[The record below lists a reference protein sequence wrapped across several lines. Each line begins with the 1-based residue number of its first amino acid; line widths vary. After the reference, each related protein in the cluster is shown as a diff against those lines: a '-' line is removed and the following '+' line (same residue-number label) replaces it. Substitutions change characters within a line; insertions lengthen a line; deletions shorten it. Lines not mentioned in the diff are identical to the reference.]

1 MAPMTDPNPDI
12 QRLREEYTRRA
23 QSVGVNDRYASTNPA
38 YQWMMATRH
47 QAIIELLDHF
57 QRKDL
62 SQLRILE
69 MGCGSGGV
77 LQEFISLGAE
87 PSNLYGVDLLFDRL
101 RVASCSLP
109 ACSYTTAN
117 GQQLP
122 LPADSFDLVLQFT
135 AFSSILDPST
145 KLSMAAEMVRVLK
158 SGGGILWY
166 DFVWNPL
173 NRQTDGIP
181 LSQVKK
187 LFPGMQITSRRITL
201 APPLTRILLP
211 RFQSIAKEL
220 TKFWFLNSHLLIWI
234 QKDN

>member
-1 MAPMTDPNPDI
+1 MAPLTDPNPDI

-23 QSVGVNDRYASTNPA
+23 LSAGRDDRYSSSNPA
-38 YQWMMATRH
+38 YQWLMATRH

-87 PSNLYGVDLLFDRL
+87 PSNVYGVDLLFDRL
-101 RVASCSLP
+101 RVASCNLP
-109 ACSYTTAN
+109 ACSYITAN

-135 AFSSILDPST
+135 AFSSILDPAT
-145 KLSMAAEMVRVLK
+145 KLTMAAEMVRVLK

-187 LFPGMQITSRRITL
+187 LFPEMQITSRRITL

-211 RFQSIAKEL
+211 RFQSIAKGL
-220 TKFWFLNSHLLIWI
+220 TKLCFLNSHLLIWI

>member
-1 MAPMTDPNPDI
+1 
-12 QRLREEYTRRA
+12 
-23 QSVGVNDRYASTNPA
+23 
-38 YQWMMATRH
+38 MATRH

-62 SQLRILE
+62 SQLQILE

-87 PSNLYGVDLLFDRL
+87 PSNVYGVDLLFDRL
-101 RVASCSLP
+101 RVASCNLP
-109 ACSYTTAN
+109 ACSYITAN

-187 LFPGMQITSRRITL
+187 LFPEMQITSRRITL

-211 RFQSIAKEL
+211 RFQLIAKGL
-220 TKFWFLNSHLLIWI
+220 TKLWFLNSHLLIWI

>member
-1 MAPMTDPNPDI
+1 MAPLTDPNPDI
-12 QRLREEYTRRA
+12 KRLRKEYTRRA
-23 QSVGVNDRYASTNPA
+23 QSAGRDDRYSSTNPA
-38 YQWMMATRH
+38 YQWLMATRH

-57 QRKDL
+57 RRKDL

-101 RVASCSLP
+101 RVASCNLP
-109 ACSYTTAN
+109 ACSYITAN

-145 KLSMAAEMVRVLK
+145 KLSMATEIVRVLK
-158 SGGGILWY
+158 SSGGILWY

-181 LSQVKK
+181 RSQVKK
-187 LFPGMQITSRRITL
+187 LFPEMQITSRRITL

-211 RFQSIAKEL
+211 RFQSIAKGL
-220 TKFWFLNSHLLIWI
+220 TKLCFLNSHLLIWI